1 MAEMQQ
7 HHLEIDTEMSD
18 TSEDAV
24 QNKVIKAYV
33 DNAPYV
39 KLQSENQTIRSNLE
53 IISAYHV
60 IQSSIV
66 RIAGGTKVE
75 LFGYDVTVPDTDTG
89 STGDNAVNSDRL
101 MAEIADISDDFV
113 KKESASLQTVD
124 SLIAVTKDS
133 KQYLKTWG
141 GSVPSIELGS
151 TNVPVSVPNTT
162 VGMRGAGAVNQ
173 TRLMDEIAAI
183 PKDTVVTEGSSNVVT
198 SGAVWTMGNSTQQAI
213 TQLQNVVVA
222 LDTNKQDKMSANSPV
237 RITADVITLD
247 MDNAPTANSGKPVT
261 SKGLKTQFD
270 NVA

>member
-1 MAEMQQ
+1 
-7 HHLEIDTEMSD
+7 
-18 TSEDAV
+18 
-24 QNKVIKAYV
+24 
-33 DNAPYV
+33 
-39 KLQSENQTIRSNLE
+39 
-53 IISAYHV
+53 
-60 IQSSIV
+60 
-66 RIAGGTKVE
+66 
-75 LFGYDVTVPDTDTG
+75 
-89 STGDNAVNSDRL
+89 

-113 KKESASLQTVD
+113 RKESASLQTVD

-141 GSVPSIELGS
+141 GSFPSIELGS
-151 TNVPVSVPNTT
+151 TTVPVSVPDTT
-162 VGMRGAGAVNQ
+162 VGMRGTGAVNQ

-183 PKDTVVTEGSSNVVT
+183 PKDTVVTQGSSNVVT
-198 SGAVWTMGNSTQQAI
+198 SGAVWTMGNSAQQAI

-247 MDNAPTANSGKPVT
+247 MDAAPTANSGKPVT